1 MARYFAGNTLAAF
14 SRTLITTVEDTTAG
28 WFDSAFVPNGII
40 VLQTGGGVL
49 IARYNA
55 NATGSSWLHFEHRA
69 GASVGSNTWVQLF
82 NSAGVA
88 VFRLQAS
95 GTIQAQYWNGSSW
108 VNTGTAFSLPD
119 PLNRYDLQFTPGTG
133 GSFAFYTA
141 GTLVA
146 SGSGFTVSG
155 VTSDVREARFASW
168 FGGGNNVFSQVLAA
182 DFDTRDSRYRM
193 PTINANGA
201 LTDGTGGFADISET
215 VLDDSTSIK
224 LTAAAQRKSFT
235 KTSITVPAGYRIGAM
250 AVNARAR
257 VSGSITNG
265 QAFTRV
271 GSTNYD
277 SANLGFNGGFEPR
290 GNLWETNPAT
300 AADWTQSEFNAAE
313 IGIEAV

>member
-28 WFDSAFVPNGII
+28 WFDSAFVPNGIF
-40 VLQTGGGVL
+40 VPASGGGSL

-55 NATGSSWLHFEHRA
+55 NATGSSWLHFEHR
-69 GASVGSNTWVQLF
+69 SNNFPGFATWLELR

-88 VFRLQAS
+88 VFRLQAN
-95 GTIQAQYWNGSSW
+95 GNIQAQYWNGSSW
-108 VNTGTAFSLPD
+108 VNTGSSFVVGD
-119 PLNRYDLQFTPGTG
+119 VLNRYDLQFTPGTG

-141 GTLVA
+141 GTLVG
-146 SGSGFTVSG
+146 SGSGHTVSG
-155 VTSDVREARFASW
+155 VTADVREARFAAW
-168 FGGGNNVFSQVLAA
+168 GANGIFSQVLAA

-201 LTDGTGGFADISET
+201 LTDGTGGFGDISET

-235 KTSITVPAGYRIGAM
+235 KTSITVPAGYRIGATSI
-250 AVNARAR
+250 NARAR

-265 QAFTRV
+265 QAFVRV
-271 GSTNYD
+271 SSTNYD
-277 SANLGFNGGFEPR
+277 SANLGFNAGFEPR
-290 GNLWETNPAT
+290 GNMWETNPAT

-313 IGIEAV
+313 IGVEAV